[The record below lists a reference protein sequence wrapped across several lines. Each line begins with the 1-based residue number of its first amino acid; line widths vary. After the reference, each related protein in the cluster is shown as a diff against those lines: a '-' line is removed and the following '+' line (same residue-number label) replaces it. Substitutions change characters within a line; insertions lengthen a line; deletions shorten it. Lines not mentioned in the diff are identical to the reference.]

1 MPREEDTTTS
11 NIFQYEVRRWWNY
24 YKPHLLTDFV
34 RVGLLISPIPTI
46 VEYAKARGRDPEDQA
61 ALERLLDK
69 FFLPSDIVDM
79 EQRIIQSAEIL
90 DTFLSE
96 LKHFQHRTGPY
107 DNNKYWIIASMDGC
121 NAAEWH
127 SKYSTATKY
136 FGKVGMRV
144 GGTLMGILATQNAT
158 GRLIRG
164 VLMDREQH

>member
-1 MPREEDTTTS
+1 MVYEYDVDAHEFDMPREEDTTTS

-79 EQRIIQSAEIL
+79 EQRII
-90 DTFLSE
+90 
-96 LKHFQHRTGPY
+96 
-107 DNNKYWIIASMDGC
+107 
-121 NAAEWH
+121 
-127 SKYSTATKY
+127 
-136 FGKVGMRV
+136 
-144 GGTLMGILATQNAT
+144 
-158 GRLIRG
+158 
-164 VLMDREQH
+164 